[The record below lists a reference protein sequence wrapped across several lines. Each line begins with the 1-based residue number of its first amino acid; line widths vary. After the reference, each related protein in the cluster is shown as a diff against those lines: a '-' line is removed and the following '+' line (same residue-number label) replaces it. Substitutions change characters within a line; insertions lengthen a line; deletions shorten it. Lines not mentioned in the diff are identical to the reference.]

1 MSGRVCR
8 KSCLSW
14 SHDMSARIFRYVVRV
29 DCGSAPRPYG
39 GFCTLAICKPR
50 IRKAA
55 AVGDWVVGFRSHA
68 SDQVVYA
75 MKVAEILSFQ
85 QYWIDARFQDRRPHA
100 SPIPDNIYCQQ
111 ENGEFQQVPNPVHD
125 EGNIAGDLSGYNVL
139 IGTRFWYFGAASVAL
154 PTELIH
160 LVPYP
165 RGHTVHKNRRPDDIA
180 QMERW
185 LAAWPHGVHGEPRDA
200 WPETLTW
207 LAAGITNRSA
217 PASKTAS
224 VCSDGISERP
234 LNGHRTKGP
243 GCRC

>member
-1 MSGRVCR
+1 
-8 KSCLSW
+8 
-14 SHDMSARIFRYVVRV
+14 MSACIFRYVVRV

-39 GFCTLAICKPR
+39 GFCTLAICKPK

-55 AVGDWVVGFRSHA
+55 AVGDWIVGFRSHA

-75 MKVAEILSFQ
+75 MQVAERLSFQ
-85 QYWIDARFQDRRPHA
+85 QYWTDARFQDRRPHA

-111 ENGEFQQVPNPVHD
+111 ESGEFQQVPNPVHD
-125 EGNIAGDLSGYNVL
+125 EGNIAGDLSGYYVL

-165 RGHTVHKNRRPDDIA
+165 RGHSVYKNRRADDIV

-185 LAAWPHGVHGEPRDA
+185 LAAWPCGVHGEPRDA

-207 LAAGITNRSA
+207 LAGGIPDRSA
-217 PASKTAS
+217 PVSKTAS
-224 VCSDGISERP
+224 GRCSRSSER
-234 LNGHRTKGP
+234 LFNGCGTQGP
-243 GCRC
+243 SRAC